1 MITQKKP
8 PSIRTCS
15 RFFQPEYDMVSK
27 KNGELKY
34 TVYAAPQRF
43 SEQLEMQELGLQ
55 RFAILWDKNPQY
67 EIFELIDR
75 ALVSDLLSPV
85 SMLHLSPEKLTIIAT
100 LPKGKNA
107 DVISFT
113 YDRRWKEYP
122 LKTQWQSWELQRL
135 GPDDLLSLETN
146 SVLRLNGPHIL
157 STENFGVYAY
167 EEMYF
172 AFKDIEL

>member
-1 MITQKKP
+1 
-8 PSIRTCS
+8 
-15 RFFQPEYDMVSK
+15 MVRK
-27 KNGELKY
+27 MNGELVY

-43 SEQLEMQELGLQ
+43 SAQLEMQDLGLQ

-75 ALVSDLLSPV
+75 ALLSDLLSPV

-100 LPKGKNA
+100 LPEGKNA
-107 DVISFT
+107 DVISFI
-113 YDRRWKEYP
+113 YDRRWNEYP
-122 LKTQWQSWELQRL
+122 LQTQWQSWDLQRL
-135 GPDDLLSLETN
+135 GPNDLASLETN

-157 STENFGVYAY
+157 STENFGVYDY

-172 AFKDIEL
+172 AFEDIEL